1 MKESS
6 LNEDIEANTRTYIFK
21 SQTPLKRKA
30 SIKYVNS
37 LKALKK
43 EVKQLMDTYKLPDTF
58 SKHEQMKQTLRELVA
73 IFEHKVK
80 VSSREIYR

>member
-6 LNEDIEANTRTYIFK
+6 LNEDIEANTRTNIFK